1 MDAIKKFARVR
12 FMAAVVG
19 VFLAFAGGGLAGTFF
34 AGTLHH
40 PSPAHLNGGS
50 SRGSRRAIRY

>member
-1 MDAIKKFARVR
+1 
-12 FMAAVVG
+12 MAAVVG

-40 PSPAHLNGGS
+40 PSRVHLNGGS
-50 SRGSRRAIRY
+50 SRGSRRAIRH